1 MSYELDRSKSRIIW
15 VDLARAVATGK
26 HVMAR
31 SSRLTALDSLRGFG
45 ILLVVLGHVSRSAG
59 LVSWIFSFH
68 MPLFFIISGMLF
80 HERQFLDS
88 FKKKVARLLIP
99 YLFFGIATFVYWAL
113 IERRFR
119 GVSGSVTNALTNIF
133 LARAGTSNYPQNT
146 VLWFLPCLFVT
157 EMLFLGIFTFVKSKR
172 EIRYDWAVA
181 ATLATVSFLSII
193 AMHSFDLPIDRL
205 RLPWALDILP
215 FSMLFYCIGY
225 LLSRFL
231 MPCMRK
237 SKPQASLH
245 VVYAVIGMAG
255 LGLLWVFD
263 KLTGLSVNL
272 NGASTSNPFWM
283 LCAALL
289 GFISSLML
297 CIAIDCRLLQFLG
310 RVSLTIMCV
319 HEPVKRALIFVM
331 AKILGMNTDALRADL
346 IYAMLVTVVTVAICV
361 AVHLIMDRFAPM
373 LIGSSRHNLA
383 SQDKARA

>member
-1 MSYELDRSKSRIIW
+1 MPYESDRSKSRIIW
-15 VDLARAVATGK
+15 VDLPRAVATGK
-26 HVMAR
+26 HVAR
-31 SSRLTALDSLRGFG
+31 GSRLTVLDSLRGFG
-45 ILLVVLGHVSRSAG
+45 ILLVVLGHTSRSAG

-68 MPLFFIISGMLF
+68 MPLFFIISGILF

-99 YLFFGIATFVYWAL
+99 YLFFGIVTFVYWTL

-119 GVSGSVTNALTNIF
+119 GGVSGSVTNALTNIF

-237 SKPQASLH
+237 SKPKASLH
-245 VVYAVIGMAG
+245 AVYAAIGMAG
-255 LGLLWVFD
+255 LGLLRVFD
-263 KLTGLSVNL
+263 ELTGLSVNL
-272 NGASTSNPFWM
+272 NDASTSNPFWM

-331 AKILGMNTDALRADL
+331 AKILGTNTDALRANL
-346 IYAMLVTVVTVAICV
+346 VYAMLVTVVTVVICV
-361 AVHLIMDRFAPM
+361 AVHLIMDRFTPM
-373 LIGSSRHNLA
+373 LIGSSRHSLA
-383 SQDKARA
+383 SQGKAKA